1 MVLKLQQSKDINNDF
16 RQTSVLPQLAKIL
29 EKLQLKLNIH
39 GLEIK
44 NNQHAFA
51 IGRSTVSALIS
62 IMENWYDVT
71 DNSKLGGKGVHTMF
85 LDFRQAFDLVD
96 HKILLTKLAEINIS

>member
-1 MVLKLQQSKDINNDF
+1 M
-16 RQTSVLPQLAKIL
+16 LPQLAKIL

-51 IGRSTVSALIS
+51 KGRTTVSALIS
-62 IMENWYDVT
+62 IMQNWYDVT
-71 DNSKLGGKGVHTMF
+71 DNFKLVGKGVYTLGF
-85 LDFRQAFDLVD
+85 P
-96 HKILLTKLAEINIS
+96 